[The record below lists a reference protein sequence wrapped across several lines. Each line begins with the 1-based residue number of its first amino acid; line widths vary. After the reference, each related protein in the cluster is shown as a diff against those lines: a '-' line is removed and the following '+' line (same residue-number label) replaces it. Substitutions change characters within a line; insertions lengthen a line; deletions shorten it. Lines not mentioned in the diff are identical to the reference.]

1 VFDESR
7 IPDAVRLL
15 ERRQASLWHACQLID
30 LAAYLRL
37 GGIGSRAA
45 LERAGHWVPALPSDA
60 ADRQSGQWE
69 RVVCSLDDIGHGF
82 AAGWGMTPNVFGPIT
97 LQLAPS
103 VLTDATEAAFCLRSS
118 TSPGFDPITDSL
130 GDVSLVDELFWHR
143 ADAGFPRSTW
153 LRFGDHLP
161 QTFGMRD
168 ASAADVLLTPARP
181 VGLDLRHVVAVWV
194 DPVHVRDLQLID
206 VVSGLCDD
214 LGVALRIRRRTM
226 IEPDRRAVWA
236 DIVAFLRDG
245 EKPLVQL
252 LNRADASVAF
262 RTWAAEMQ
270 ASDRSWIWERFARHL
285 VQGTVRYLAVARA
298 AGAPIDEDRGFWS
311 KSRRSG
317 TLVAGSVLAPASAEA
332 VRACGHLIQPGDG
345 GTCYA
350 CIGRSRSAW
359 RYDD

>member
-1 VFDESR
+1 VFDESK

-15 ERRQASLWHACQLID
+15 ERREASLWHACQLID

-45 LERAGHWVPALPSDA
+45 LERAGHGFTSLLSDA
-60 ADRQSGQWE
+60 PDRHGGQWE
-69 RVVCSLDDIGHGF
+69 RVVCSLDDVGHGF
-82 AAGWGMTPNVFGPIT
+82 AAGWAATPNVFGPIT

-103 VLTDATEAAFCLRSS
+103 VMTDATEAAFCLRSS
-118 TSPGFDPITDSL
+118 TSPGFDPTTDALS
-130 GDVSLVDELFWHR
+130 DVSLVDELFWHQ

-161 QTFGMRD
+161 QAYGLRD
-168 ASAADVLLTPARP
+168 ASAVEVLLTPARA
-181 VGLDLRHVVAVWV
+181 VGLDLRHVVAVWI

-206 VVSGLCDD
+206 VVSGLCDE

-226 IEPDRRAVWA
+226 IDPGRREVWA
-236 DIVAFLRDG
+236 DIVTFLRDG
-245 EKPLVQL
+245 EKPLVQV
-252 LNRADASVAF
+252 LNRADASAAF

-270 ASDRSWIWERFARHL
+270 ANGRSWIWERFARHL
-285 VQGTVRYLAVARA
+285 VQGTLRYLAVARA
-298 AGAPIDEDRGFWS
+298 AGVPIDEDRGFWS
-311 KSRRSG
+311 KSRRSA
-317 TLVAGSVLAPASAEA
+317 TLVAPPALAEA
-332 VRACGHLIQPGDG
+332 VRACGHLVQPGDG

-350 CIGRSRSAW
+350 CIGRTRSPW

>member
-1 VFDESR
+1 MFDELK

-15 ERRQASLWHACQLID
+15 ERREASLWHACHLID

-45 LERAGHWVPALPSDA
+45 LERAGRGLPSLPSDA
-60 ADRQSGQWE
+60 PARQNGQWE
-69 RVVCSLDDIGHGF
+69 RVFCSLDDVAHGF

-103 VLTDATEAAFCLRSS
+103 VLTEATDAAFCLRSS
-118 TSPGFDPITDSL
+118 TSSGFDVITDSL
-130 GDVSLVDELFWHR
+130 GDVRLVDELFWHR
-143 ADAGFPRSTW
+143 PDAGFPRSTW

-161 QTFGMRD
+161 QAYGPRD
-168 ASAADVLLTPARP
+168 ASAVEVLLSPSRPA
-181 VGLDLRHVVAVWV
+181 GLDLRNVVAVWI

-206 VVSGLCDD
+206 VVSGLCDE

-226 IEPDRRAVWA
+226 IDPARREVWA
-236 DIVAFLRDG
+236 DIVTLLQDG

-252 LNRADASVAF
+252 VNRADASAAF
-262 RTWAAEMQ
+262 RAWAAEMQ
-270 ASDRSWIWERFARHL
+270 ASGRSWIWERFTRNL
-285 VQGTVRYLAVARA
+285 VRGTLRFLAVARS
-298 AGAPIDEDRGFWS
+298 AGVPMDEDGGFWS
-311 KSRRSG
+311 KSRRST
-317 TLVAGSVLAPASAEA
+317 TLIAAPTMAVA